1 MEILK
6 AIYSEMET
14 ERPFRLAMESLVSH
28 LQNPM
33 NSDTDKFY
41 QTSGA
46 HSRSTRMNFQP
57 KATETDSSNRAKQ
70 SRKITVVGLIG
81 GRGVPKT
88 NDSLCKVVAH
98 IF

>member
-46 HSRSTRMNFQP
+46 HSRSTKMNF
-57 KATETDSSNRAKQ
+57 NRRPQKRTLQTGISKIAK
-70 SRKITVVGLIG
+70 
-81 GRGVPKT
+81 
-88 NDSLCKVVAH
+88 
-98 IF
+98 